1 MEKTLFAQTGE
12 IRGKKSSDH
21 LTLSFQYSPAEDHLK
36 QTRGMLFFLVQ
47 VKIAIEEKG
56 MTEAKEIFDTF
67 RNKFYA
73 IAGGNLKAL
82 EETIDF
88 LKDELRRRGL
98 EADILAANLWGSVVY
113 LGKMGRGGFIL
124 VRNGQGKKIEVGKIA
139 SGVMI
144 DKDTLLLTNSFLP
157 ASLDLETISR
167 LCAEENFEE
176 ALKSFSE
183 ELKEKEGDAF
193 CVRLTVQE
201 PVASSEPVLVADLD
215 HPKIRERDLK
225 KEIDLV
231 ASLEEKEPF
240 ILKLQKN
247 LRKWIKKIQETA
259 RPTAFK
265 GYYFARELT
274 RRASFVALSPWL
286 PQTVGSGQEQTAR
299 KRQRIFQIVLV
310 LGVILVGSILIGV
323 FNHTR
328 SVRRENYERV
338 VSLVER
344 KIEDA
349 TNLQNIN
356 NLEVASLLEEAKKE
370 LAKLDAKDEKV
381 KSLRERIGK
390 LLAEASRIFS
400 VKLSE
405 FVDLSTLKGG
415 INTTDVKISGSSLFV
430 LDSGTGSIYKVSSK
444 EAEPKILLSEKEGLQ
459 NFSLMGGFIYAQ
471 TKSEVLKIDI
481 ETGTETT
488 AASSSSDWRE
498 LIAAATYR
506 GNLYLLDSSAKQ
518 IWKHVAGGEGLSSPS
533 GYFAGEFKEAPV
545 SFAVDGSVWVATKNK
560 VLKYF
565 GGNKA
570 EFSVKNQ
577 AVPFENI
584 ARVFTNEGLT
594 NLYILDKGAGGVFVI
609 KKDSG
614 EYLGFY
620 KSGDLSDAESIA
632 VNEPNKRVYV
642 LAGEKISSFKLR

>member
-12 IRGKKSSDH
+12 IRGKKSNDH

-36 QTRGMLFFLVQ
+36 QTRGMLFLLIQ

-56 MTEAKEIFDTF
+56 MTEAKEIFDAF
-67 RNKFYA
+67 RSKFYS

-88 LKDELRRRGL
+88 IKDELKRRGL

-113 LGKMGRGGFIL
+113 LGKLGGGGFIL
-124 VRNGQGKKIEVGKIA
+124 VRDGQGKRIEVGKIA

-144 DKDTLLLTNSFLP
+144 DRDTLLLTNS
-157 ASLDLETISR
+157 SLSTILEIETISR
-167 LCAEENFEE
+167 LSAQENFEE
-176 ALKSFSE
+176 ALKSFNE

-193 CVRLTVQE
+193 CIRLTVQE
-201 PVASSEPVLVADLD
+201 PVSSSEPILIADLD
-215 HPKIRERDLK
+215 HPKIKERDLK

-240 ILKLQKN
+240 ILNLQKKLQK
-247 LRKWIKKIQETA
+247 WVKKAWETTKPA
-259 RPTAFK
+259 IFK
-265 GYYFARELT
+265 AYFFAREIA
-274 RRASFVALSPWL
+274 RKASFVALSPWL
-286 PQTVGSGQEQTAR
+286 PQTVGGGQDQIAR

-310 LGVILVGSILIGV
+310 LGVVLVASVLIGI

-328 SVRRENYERV
+328 TVRRENYEQA
-338 VSLVER
+338 VSLIES

-356 NLEVASLLEEAKKE
+356 NREAASLLKEAKKE
-370 LAKLDAKDEKV
+370 LAKLDSNDEKV
-381 KSLRERIGK
+381 KSLQERIEK

-400 VKLSE
+400 VNLSE

-415 INTTDVKISGSSLFV
+415 INTTDIKISGNSLFV
-430 LDSGTGSIYKVSSK
+430 LDSGTGSIYKVVSK
-444 EAEPKILLSEKEGLQ
+444 EAEPTILLSEKESLQ
-459 NFSLMGGFIYAQ
+459 NFSLMGSFIYAQ
-471 TKSEVLKIDI
+471 TKSELLKIDT

-488 AASSSSDWRE
+488 AASSSSDWRK

-506 GNLYLLDSSAKQ
+506 GNLYLLDERAKQ
-518 IWKHVAGGEGLSSPS
+518 IWKHVAAGEGLSSPS
-533 GYFAGEFKEAPV
+533 GYFASEFKEQAV

-584 ARVFTNEGLT
+584 TKVFTGEGLA
-594 NLYILDKGAGGVFVI
+594 NLYVLDKGAGGVFVI

-620 KSGDLSDAESIA
+620 KSGDLADAESIA